1 LDETDEPPTV
11 SARREGAEA
20 VMVAVWS
27 MMPAPVVVVV
37 VVAVRMPVAV
47 ENGEVTSD
55 GGMK

>member
-1 LDETDEPPTV
+1 
-11 SARREGAEA
+11 
-20 VMVAVWS
+20 MVAVWS
-27 MMPAPVVVVV
+27 MMPARVVV

>member
-11 SARREGAEA
+11 SARREGAAA
-20 VMVAVWS
+20 VRVAVGL
-27 MMPAPVVVVV
+27 MMLAPAVVV

-47 ENGEVTSD
+47 ENGEVRSE